1 MSPTAFLD
9 ANVPIYATGAPHTH
23 RQSCI
28 EILELASRNPRSF
41 VTNAEVLQ
49 ELLHHYRATRQWQ
62 SIGRPAFARFATL
75 MLGRTEPIYA
85 EDAQTAAELADSDV
99 RASTRDLI
107 HVAVMRRMGV
117 ERVISADRDFDGMPG
132 VTRLDPM
139 DIEEWRD
146 SLLNPE
152 GDNGAA
158 PSPRG

>member
-1 MSPTAFLD
+1 
-9 ANVPIYATGAPHTH
+9 
-23 RQSCI
+23 
-28 EILELASRNPRSF
+28 
-41 VTNAEVLQ
+41 
-49 ELLHHYRATRQWQ
+49 
-62 SIGRPAFARFATL
+62 
-75 MLGRTEPIYA
+75 MLRRTEPIYA
-85 EDAQTAAELADSDV
+85 EDARLAAELANSGF

-107 HVAVMRRMGV
+107 HVAVMRRLGV

-152 GDNGAA
+152 WDNGAA